1 MEWEGFADL
10 MKNTLEFWLTRV
22 KLLELKHRG

>member
-10 MKNTLEFWLTRV
+10 MKNTLEFWLTKV
-22 KLLELKHRG
+22 KLPQLKHRG